1 MKCPY
6 CGADA
11 ELSTGYKVYPHRPDL
26 ASLKIWAC
34 FPCDAWVGTHKNSP
48 NNAPLGRLAN
58 AELRVAKRKAHAA
71 FDPLW
76 KSGQMSR
83 KKAYAL
89 LSEKM
94 KLKPEDT
101 HIGMFDVE
109 QCKVVIMLCTPM
121 MVVERK
127 GLVVCA

>member
-6 CGADA
+6 CGGDA
-11 ELSTGYKVYPHRPDL
+11 ELSTGHKVYPHRPDL

-34 FPCDAWVGTHKNSP
+34 FPCDAWVGTHKNSGE
-48 NNAPLGRLAN
+48 PLGRLAN
-58 AELRVAKRKAHAA
+58 AELRMAKRTAHAA

-94 KLKPEDT
+94 GLTPDET

-109 QCKVVIMLCTPM
+109 QCKTVILLCTPM
-121 MVVERK
+121 MIAER
-127 GLVVCA
+127 GNLMVYA

>member
-6 CGADA
+6 CGNDA
-11 ELSTGYKVYPHRPDL
+11 ELSTGHKVYPHRSDL
-26 ASLKIWAC
+26 ANLKIWAC

-48 NNAPLGRLAN
+48 THAPLGRLAN
-58 AELRVAKRKAHAA
+58 AELRMAKRKAHAA

-94 KLKPEDT
+94 GLTPDET

-109 QCKVVIMLCTPM
+109 QCKTVIMLCTPI
-121 MVVERK
+121 MVKERG
-127 GLVVCA
+127 GLVVYA

>member
-6 CGADA
+6 CGSDA
-11 ELSTGYKVYPHRPDL
+11 ELTTGYKVYPHRLDL
-26 ASLKIWAC
+26 AHLRVWAC

-48 NNAPLGRLAN
+48 THAPLGRLAN
-58 AELRVAKRKAHAA
+58 AELRKAKMAAHAA

-76 KSGQMSR
+76 KSGQMTR
-83 KKAYAL
+83 KEAYKR

-94 KLKPEDT
+94 GLTPDQT

-109 QCKVVIMLCTPM
+109 QCKTVVLLCTPM
-121 MVVERK
+121 IIKEKSRFMVY
-127 GLVVCA
+127 A

>member
-6 CGADA
+6 CGGDA
-11 ELSTGYKVYPHRPDL
+11 ELSTGHKVYPHRPDL

-48 NNAPLGRLAN
+48 AHAPLGRLAN
-58 AELRVAKRKAHAA
+58 AELRRAKMAAHAA

-76 KSGQMSR
+76 KGGQMTR
-83 KKAYAL
+83 KEAYRL

-94 KLKPEDT
+94 ALTPEQT

-109 QCKVVIMLCTPM
+109 QCETVVILCTPM
-121 MVVERK
+121 IIKESK
-127 GLVVCA
+127 GLVVYA

>member
-6 CGADA
+6 CGGDA
-11 ELSTGYKVYPHRPDL
+11 ELSTGHKVYPHRPDL

-34 FPCDAWVGTHKNSP
+34 FPCDAWVGTHKNSGE
-48 NNAPLGRLAN
+48 PLGRLAN
-58 AELRVAKRKAHAA
+58 AELRMAKRKAHAA

-94 KLKPEDT
+94 GLTPDET

-109 QCKVVIMLCTPM
+109 QCKTVILLCTPM
-121 MVVERK
+121 MIAER
-127 GLVVCA
+127 GNLMVYA